1 MKISRCSEYAT
12 FGTHELSTNM
22 IKALKDRKACLMANH
37 GQVAFGENLSKA
49 FELAQEVENICHQ
62 YIIALKMGEPKNLSL
77 AEMKKI
83 LEKVKNYKKAVSYM
97 TKVGEHI
104 TLDIIGTTKEY
115 DPSVFEKVINDIAKA
130 AKVTILNISKYKF
143 EPQGFTILALLA
155 ESHISFHTFPE
166 KGIISFD
173 FFTCGKVSPSVAID
187 IIKKEFEHKR
197 IVKKEFNR
205 DTKSL
210 YHDIY
215 SSPGLQK
222 SYVVNDVLED
232 FKSKVGQHIEILDLE
247 QFGKSLFIDGE
258 IQVASTDEHL
268 YSSTFVGSG
277 LNLNKDN
284 ERAAIIGGGDGGVAR
299 ECISKNFNFI
309 DWYELDPEV
318 VDVCNKHLGD
328 IGKKATEK
336 NSVKCVWG
344 DAFESIKSVS
354 DDTYD
359 HIFVDLNDD
368 QFCIDLAA
376 KNMDSLVRI
385 LKPKGVITA
394 QVGSQDKKPQQV
406 ENWLNV
412 FNQNFG
418 NAKLSRVYIPSFDC
432 SWNFSSSINH

>member
-1 MKISRCSEYAT
+1 
-12 FGTHELSTNM
+12 
-22 IKALKDRKACLMANH
+22 
-37 GQVAFGENLSKA
+37 
-49 FELAQEVENICHQ
+49 
-62 YIIALKMGEPKNLSL
+62 
-77 AEMKKI
+77 
-83 LEKVKNYKKAVSYM
+83 M

-104 TLDIIGTTKEY
+104 TIDIIGTSREY
-115 DPSVFEKVINDIAKA
+115 DSSLYERVIYDIAKA

-173 FFTCGKVSPSVAID
+173 FFTCGKVNPSVAIN

-197 IVKKEFNR
+197 LVIKEFNR

-222 SYVVNDVLED
+222 SYVVKDVLED
-232 FKSKVGQHIEILDLE
+232 FKSGVGQHIEILDLE

-258 IQVASTDEHL
+258 IQVSTTDEHL
-268 YSSTFVGSG
+268 YSSTFVGAG
-277 LNLNKDN
+277 LNLNINN
-284 ERAAIIGGGDGGVAR
+284 ERTAIIGGGDGGVAR

-318 VDVCNKHLGD
+318 VNVCAKHLGD

-344 DAFESIKSVS
+344 DAFESIKSV
-354 DDTYD
+354 DDDAYD

-376 KNMDSLVRI
+376 KNMESMIRI

-394 QVGSQDKKPQQV
+394 QVGSQDKKPKQV
-406 ENWLNV
+406 ESWLNV
-412 FNQNFG
+412 FNHHFG
-418 NAKLSRVYIPSFDC
+418 NTKLSRVYLPSFDC